1 MDHIHVLEL
10 THSSKKNLFWK
21 LDIMVDF
28 NEILLFLAN
37 NNFGYQYLILFF
49 LQVGAFSELDLEKAN
64 EGKIYYWIIITLV

>member
-1 MDHIHVLEL
+1 
-10 THSSKKNLFWK
+10 
-21 LDIMVDF
+21 MVDF

-64 EGKIYYWIIITLV
+64 EGKIYY